1 MARNA
6 RSILIAGVL
15 WVVILGSAA
24 AIVRYFILPRQKE
37 KERTNLFHQ
46 TGSEGMYNH
55 KVALAADSFSGYY
68 VFRTDAFRERLARQ
82 SIQFTVQDDGA
93 DYTARM
99 KSLLRGEV
107 QMAVFPVNSFIQ
119 VGTELG
125 EFPATIIYLVDETTG
140 ADAIVADK
148 NLVPD
153 IRALND
159 RKARIVSTPD
169 SPSEFIARVLIASF
183 QLPELPEEDWMVPA
197 DGADKVYRKLRG
209 ASGKAPTA
217 YALWEP
223 YVSKALQDDGVHVL
237 LDSSKLKG
245 YIVDALVVER
255 GFLVDHYD
263 VVKDVVEA
271 YAQTA
276 YETRNSLAESV
287 RQDADFLKEPVSA
300 SEAER
305 LTQGILWKNTLENY
319 AHFGLSSVDHDL
331 DNMEDILQKV
341 IEVLAK
347 TDALPSS
354 SLEVPLNS
362 LFFTRILED
371 MKEEGF
377 HPGRQVNV
385 LTGTGMGNLDE
396 QVRGVRQLEPL
407 RDDQW
412 ERLVPV
418 GEMRVAPITFGR
430 GTARL
435 HVAGRRELVALAQML
450 NSWPEYYL
458 TVTGQVRPGGDEQA
472 ALALASSRAD
482 AAVKILVENGVA
494 AERIRSSALV
504 SDQDATSSQ
513 SVSFFVGQLP
523 F

>member
-6 RSILIAGVL
+6 RSILIAVVL
-15 WVVILGSAA
+15 WVVILGSAG
-24 AIVRYFILPRQKE
+24 AIVRYFILPRHKE
-37 KERTNLFHQ
+37 KERTTLFSK
-46 TGSEGMYNH
+46 TGSQESYDH
-55 KVALAADSFSGYY
+55 KVTLAADSFSGYY
-68 VFRTDAFRERLARQ
+68 VFRTEAFRERLARQ
-82 SIQFTVQDDGA
+82 SIQFAVQDDGA
-93 DYTARM
+93 DYTERM

-107 QMAVFPVNSFIQ
+107 QMAVFPINSFIQ
-119 VGTELG
+119 VGVELG

-153 IRALND
+153 ITALNH

-183 QLPELPEEDWMVPA
+183 QLPELPEKEWMVPA
-197 DGADKVYRKLRG
+197 DGADQVYRKLRG
-209 ASGKAPTA
+209 ASGKAPAA

-223 YVSKALQDDGVHVL
+223 YVSKALQDDDMHVL

-255 GFLVDHYD
+255 SFLVDHYD

-276 YETRNSLAESV
+276 YDTRNSLTTSV
-287 RQDADFLKEPVSA
+287 REDAEFLNEPMSA
-300 SEAER
+300 AEAER
-305 LTQGILWKNTLENY
+305 LTKGILWKNTLENY
-319 AHFGLSSVDHDL
+319 AHFGLSTVHHEL
-331 DNMEDILQKV
+331 DKMEDILRKV
-341 IEVLAK
+341 TDVLAK
-347 TDALPSS
+347 TGALTSS
-354 SLEVPLNS
+354 SLDVSMNS
-362 LFFTRILED
+362 LYFTRILEE

-385 LTGTGMGNLDE
+385 LSGSGIGSLDE
-396 QVRGVRQLEPL
+396 QVRGVQDLQALTTP
-407 RDDQW
+407 QW
-412 ERLVPV
+412 ESLVPV

-430 GTARL
+430 GTARVN
-435 HVAGRRELVALAQML
+435 VAGRRELVSLAQML
-450 NSWPEYYL
+450 TSWPDYYL
-458 TVTGQVRPGGDEQA
+458 TVTGRVRPGGDEDA
-472 ALALASSRAD
+472 ALALARSRAE
-482 AAVKILVENGVA
+482 AAVKVLVESGVDA
-494 AERIRSSALV
+494 DRIRAVALV
-504 SDQDATSSQ
+504 AEQDTTSSQ